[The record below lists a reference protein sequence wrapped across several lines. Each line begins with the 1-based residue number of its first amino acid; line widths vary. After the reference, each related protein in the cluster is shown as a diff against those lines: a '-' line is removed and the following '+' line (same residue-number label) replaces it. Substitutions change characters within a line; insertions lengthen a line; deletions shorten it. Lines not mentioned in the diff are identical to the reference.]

1 MSATARE
8 RLEEFYRMRF
18 LRRFLVLA
26 ALMFWQGGFVF
37 YAGVVVP
44 IGTEVLGSAQE
55 QGRITR
61 RVAVWLN
68 WTGAAALVPIGW
80 DALADRRNP
89 WARRGRIATWLV
101 MAGGQI
107 VLFCLYPRL
116 DAMFDPE
123 ALHISERRLFRT
135 LHRTYLWTSTVQW
148 IAGVSYAALTLWAWT
163 AGDRAYSVA
172 ARKPG

>member
-1 MSATARE
+1 
-8 RLEEFYRMRF
+8 MRF

-44 IGTEVLGSAQE
+44 IGTEVLGSSQE

-68 WTGAAALVPIGW
+68 WTGAAALIPVGW
-80 DALADRRNP
+80 DAYVDRRNRS
-89 WARRGRIATWLV
+89 ARRGRIMTWLV
-101 MAGGQI
+101 MMGAQV
-107 VLFCLYPRL
+107 VLFRLYPTL

-123 ALHISERRLFRT
+123 AMHISQR
-135 LHRTYLWTSTVQW
+135 
-148 IAGVSYAALTLWAWT
+148 
-163 AGDRAYSVA
+163 
-172 ARKPG
+172 P

>member
-1 MSATARE
+1 
-8 RLEEFYRMRF
+8 MRF
-18 LRRFLVLA
+18 LRQFLVLA

-68 WTGAAALVPIGW
+68 WSGAAALVPLGW
-80 DALADRRNP
+80 DAYVDRRHRL
-89 WARRGRIATWLV
+89 ARRGRLMTWFV
-101 MAGGQI
+101 MAAALA
-107 VLFCLYPRL
+107 VLFWMYPTL

-123 ALHISERRLFRT
+123 AVHISNRPSFRT
-135 LHRTYLWTSTVQW
+135 LHRIYLWMSSVQW
-148 IAGVSYAALTLWAWT
+148 VAGVAFAALTLWAWT
-163 AGDRAYSVA
+163 ATDRGESDVA
-172 ARKPG
+172 SKRD

>member
-1 MSATARE
+1 MQ
-8 RLEEFYRMRF
+8 LI
-18 LRRFLVLA
+18 RRFLVLA

-68 WTGAAALVPIGW
+68 WSGAVALIPLGW
-80 DALADRRNP
+80 DAFVARRNR
-89 WARRGRIATWLV
+89 WARRGRIVTWLV
-101 MAGGQI
+101 MAGGLV
-107 VLFCLYPRL
+107 VLFWLYPTL
-116 DAMFDPE
+116 NEMFDAE
-123 ALHISERRLFRT
+123 AMHISERRLFRR

-148 IAGVSYAALTLWAWT
+148 IAGVAYAALTLWAWT
-163 AGDRAYSVA
+163 ADDRARSDA
-172 ARKPG
+172 ALGQN

>member
-1 MSATARE
+1 
-8 RLEEFYRMRF
+8 MRF
-18 LRRFLVLA
+18 LRRFIVLA

-68 WTGAAALVPIGW
+68 WSGAVALIPLGW
-80 DALADRRNP
+80 DAWADRRSL

-101 MAGGQI
+101 MAGGQA
-107 VLFCLYPRL
+107 VLFWLYPSL
-116 DAMFDPE
+116 DTMFDPE
-123 ALHISERRLFRT
+123 ALHISERRLFRR

-148 IAGVSYAALTLWAWT
+148 LAGVAYAAFSLWSWT
-163 AGDRAYSVA
+163 ADARPGSA
-172 ARKPG
+172 AGLKLD

>member
-1 MSATARE
+1 MQ
-8 RLEEFYRMRF
+8 FI
-18 LRRFLVLA
+18 RRFLVLA

-44 IGTEVLGSAQE
+44 IGAEVLGSAQE

-68 WTGAAALVPIGW
+68 WSGTVALLPLGW
-80 DALADRRNP
+80 DACVARRNR
-89 WARRGRIATWLV
+89 WARNGRLLAWLV

-107 VLFCLYPRL
+107 ALFVMYPSL

-123 ALHISERRLFRT
+123 AVHISDRRLFRR

-148 IAGVSYAALTLWAWT
+148 AAGVAYAALTLWAWK
-163 AGDRAYSVA
+163 AEDSA
-172 ARKPG
+172 ASTGRR